1 MPSWPQILDNLFK
14 ILIIGGSESGKTNV
28 LISLISYQSD
38 IDSFSLYAKDPYE
51 TKNQLLINKHKMVWL
66 KLCNWWYD
74 DDMITDV
81 FSNKKPQ
88 PIVTELSVRSRKIDI
103 SLVFITHP
111 DFVAVTLHIT
121 FFLKISKQA
130 RTSTSC
136 NQSFFWYWL

>member
-66 KLCNWWYD
+66 KLCN
-74 DDMITDV
+74 
-81 FSNKKPQ
+81 
-88 PIVTELSVRSRKIDI
+88 
-103 SLVFITHP
+103 
-111 DFVAVTLHIT
+111 
-121 FFLKISKQA
+121 
-130 RTSTSC
+130 
-136 NQSFFWYWL
+136 